1 MKKFDVVIVGG
12 GHAGIEAA
20 YASAKLGAKTAL
32 ATLNLDKIGL
42 MPCNPSIGGVG
53 KGHLV
58 FEVSAMGGLM
68 PKLCTQTYLQAR
80 MLNTSKGPAV
90 HGLRLQIDK
99 SAYSSLSR
107 QELAKIPNLELIEA
121 AVEEII
127 INNGQ
132 VEGLL
137 LSTGQTIE
145 CKAAVLTTGT
155 FLNGKTIVGKEHK
168 AEGRSGEA
176 ATTGIAKSLK
186 SIGLK
191 MERLKTGTPPRLL
204 KKSLDYSKM
213 EPQEPHSL
221 NYLFEFYPVD
231 VQHKAPCYITRT
243 NEKTHNII
251 LDNKDVSP
259 VFQGEIEGKEPRYCP
274 SIESKVNRFPDKDSH
289 QIFVEPEDSIEHEIY
304 PAGIS
309 TCMPI
314 DVQQEYINSIKGF
327 ENAVIT
333 QPGYSVEYDFV
344 LPNQLKHSLEVKKL
358 SGLFLAGQINGT
370 TGYEEAAAQGL
381 IAGANAA
388 LKVQNKEPFKLSREE
403 SYIGVMIDDL
413 VTLGTNEPYRMFT
426 SRAERRIVLR
436 QDNAFTRLT
445 PKAYKLGLVD
455 EKLYNDVK
463 EEIEAIETTLTEFRS
478 KYSTAQLLQMFGELE
493 CKISE
498 IKKHAPVV
506 LSDRSATST
515 WAEIKY
521 QEYIKREEK
530 EIAKA
535 EKYRNLT
542 IPEALKL
549 KDLPGL
555 SKELQEKLAHFKPAN
570 IAEANLIPGITPA
583 AISLLIFKIR
593 EMQKRSN

>member
-1 MKKFDVVIVGG
+1 MSKFDVIIVGG

-32 ATLNLDKIGL
+32 VTLDLNKIGL

-58 FEVSAMGGLM
+58 FEVSAMDGLM
-68 PKLCTQTYLQAR
+68 PKLTTQTYLQAR

-99 SAYSSLSR
+99 KAYSELSR
-107 QELAKIPNLELIEA
+107 KELTKVDNLELVEASAEELVIENSK
-121 AVEEII
+121 IT
-127 INNGQ
+127 
-132 VEGLL
+132 GLKL
-137 LSTGQTIE
+137 ADGTTLE
-145 CKAAVLTTGT
+145 CKAIVLTTGT
-155 FLNGKTIVGKEHK
+155 FLNGKTITGKEHK
-168 AEGRSGEA
+168 SEGRSGEA
-176 ATTGIAKSLK
+176 ATKGLAASLK
-186 SIGLK
+186 SLNLK

-204 KKSLDYSKM
+204 KKSLDYSRM
-213 EPQEPHSL
+213 EPQSAHTL

-231 VQHKAPCYITRT
+231 VKHKAPCFITRT
-243 NEKTHNII
+243 NQNTHNII

-274 SIESKVNRFPDKDSH
+274 SIESKVNRFPEKDSH
-289 QIFVEPEDSIEHEIY
+289 QIFVEPEDSEDFEIY

-309 TCMPI
+309 TSMPLNI
-314 DVQQEYINSIKGF
+314 QQAYINSIKGF
-327 ENAVIT
+327 ESAVIT

-344 LPNQLKHSLEVKKL
+344 LPNQLKHSLELKAV

-381 IAGANAA
+381 MAGINAG
-388 LKVQNKEPFKLSREE
+388 LKIEGKDPFTLNREE

-436 QDNAFTRLT
+436 QDNAFARLT
-445 PKAYKLGLVD
+445 HKAYALGIVNK
-455 EKLYNDVK
+455 KLYNDVQK
-463 EEIEAIETTLTEFRS
+463 ETSAIQETLGLWRS
-478 KYSTAQLLQMFGELE
+478 KYSTAQLLQMFGDLE
-493 CKISE
+493 CKIDE
-498 IKKHAPVV
+498 IKKHAPVE
-506 LSDRSATST
+506 LSDRAATSI

-521 QEYIKREEK
+521 QEYIKREDK
-530 EIAKA
+530 EIEKAK
-535 EKYRNLT
+535 KYRNT
-542 IPEALKL
+542 PIPSDLQI

-555 SKELQEKLAHFKPAN
+555 SKELQEKLEQYKPTN
-570 IAEANLIPGITPA
+570 IAQANLIPGMTPA

-593 EMQKRSN
+593 ESQRHNN